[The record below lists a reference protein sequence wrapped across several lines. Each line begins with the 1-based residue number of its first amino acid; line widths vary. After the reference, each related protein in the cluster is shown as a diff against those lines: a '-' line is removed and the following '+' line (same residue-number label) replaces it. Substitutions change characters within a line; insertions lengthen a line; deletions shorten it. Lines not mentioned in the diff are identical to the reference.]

1 MKSIYIYPLALF
13 VHIFST
19 NVLAATIPHTFVS
32 GTSAKASEVNS
43 NFNSLANTAGQQA
56 IDIDTNAV
64 NIDIIN
70 SSIAELISRIEAL
83 EARAAPPVAIDGN
96 GDVIG
101 AALGYYPMASEGHE
115 QSPRM
120 EVMTDEGYT
129 LFVSTN
135 GIVGVGVVSDIHYL
149 TSDCTGQAYV
159 DIRSGVGHVSS
170 RAGLYPNLGYVPLEA
185 TYVDIFALSWLDQG
199 GSCAVLSTQL
209 ATTRLP
215 YNLND
220 PIITGVPSLYVGP
233 ISIRR

>member
-70 SSIAELISRIEAL
+70 SSIAQLISRIEAL
-83 EARAAPPVAIDGN
+83 EARAASPVAIDGN

-101 AALGYYPMASEGHE
+101 AALGHYSISPE
-115 QSPRM
+115 QSPTM